1 VTTIAITGVSGGAG
15 QVVLRRLADDP
26 SVTRIIGIDA
36 RDPTFRPP
44 ALEFHR
50 LDLASADL
58 KPLLEPADCL
68 AHLSFLV
75 APRADAALIERVN
88 VEGTRRVLDAAGGA
102 GLGAVVVVSSA
113 MVYGAWANN
122 PVPLTEDAPLRPNP
136 GVTFATQKAEIE
148 RLVAE
153 WSDDHPGIPVAVM
166 RPVTVVGPWVNGHLS
181 QIFRDG
187 LPVRMRDPGPPA
199 QFVHHDDMAAAV
211 HLAIASRLDG
221 VFNVSPDGWIPHDQ
235 LLALAA
241 PRLRVRLPWGTGGR
255 VARQA
260 WAAGIVEEPSA
271 LTPYLEHSWIVAND
285 RLRAA
290 GWEPQHTNEEA
301 FVAAAE
307 PSVFQD
313 MSARRRQQLML
324 GAAAGGLVAAA
335 GGAVALVR
343 GARRRS
349 RSS

>member
-15 QVVLRRLADDP
+15 QLVLRRLAEDS
-26 SVTRIIGIDA
+26 SVTRVIGIDA
-36 RDPTFRPP
+36 RDPAFRPP

-58 KPLLEPADCL
+58 KSVLEPADSL
-68 AHLSFLV
+68 VHLSFLV
-75 APRADAALIERVN
+75 APRPDARLTERVN
-88 VEGTRRVLDAAGGA
+88 IDGTRRVLDAAAGA
-102 GLGAVVVVSSA
+102 GIGAIAVVSSA
-113 MVYGAWANN
+113 MVYGAWPNN
-122 PVPLTEDAPLRPNP
+122 PVPLTEEAPLRPNP
-136 GVTFATQKAEIE
+136 GVTFATQKAEVERMVIE
-148 RLVAE
+148 WA
-153 WSDDHPGIPVAVM
+153 DDHPAVRVSIL

-187 LPVRMRDPGPPA
+187 LPVRMRGPGPPA

-211 HLAIASRLDG
+211 QLVIRARLDG
-221 VFNVSPDGWIPHDQ
+221 VFNVAPDGSIPHDD

-241 PRLRVRLPWGTGGR
+241 PRLRVRLPWSAGGR
-255 VARQA
+255 VARLA
-260 WAAGIVEEPSA
+260 WAAGVVETPSA
-271 LTPYLEHSWIVAND
+271 LTPYLEHAWVVAND

-324 GAAAGGLVAAA
+324 SAAAGGVLAAA
-335 GGAVALVR
+335 GGAVAFVR
-343 GARRRS
+343 RTRRRAG
-349 RSS
+349 

>member
-1 VTTIAITGVSGGAG
+1 M
-15 QVVLRRLADDP
+15 LRRLAGDP

-44 ALEFHR
+44 VLEFHR

-58 KPLLEPADCL
+58 KPVLEPADAL
-68 AHLSFLV
+68 AHLAFFV
-75 APRADAALIERVN
+75 APRPDGALTERVN
-88 VEGTRRVLDAAGGA
+88 IDGTRRVLDAAGGA
-102 GLGAVVVVSSA
+102 GIGAIVVVSSA
-113 MVYGAWANN
+113 MVYGAWPNN
-122 PVPLTEDAPLRPNP
+122 PVPLIEDAPLRPNP

-148 RLVAE
+148 RMVTE
-153 WSDDHPGIPVAVM
+153 WADDHPGVPVSIL
-166 RPVTVVGPWVNGHLS
+166 RPVTVVGPWVDGHLS

-187 LPVRMRDPGPPA
+187 LPVRIRGPGPPA

-211 HLAIASRLDG
+211 HLVITARLDG
-221 VFNVSPDGWIPHDQ
+221 VFNVAPDGSIPHDD

-260 WAAGIVEEPSA
+260 WAAGVVEVPSA
-271 LTPYLEHSWIVAND
+271 LTPYLEHPWVVAND
-285 RLRAA
+285 RLRAM

-301 FVAAAE
+301 FVASAE
-307 PSVFQD
+307 PSALQD
-313 MSARRRQQLML
+313 MSARRRQQLVL
-324 GAAAGGLVAAA
+324 GAAAGGLIAAT

-343 GARRRS
+343 RTRRRS
-349 RSS
+349 S